1 MQSIP
6 FFALANQNCQ
16 YNIHNTEIQAIINM
30 EFETKKFVVKTTAVS
45 STGNTVRL
53 KMPMK

>member
-16 YNIHNTEIQAIINM
+16 YNIHNTVIQAIINV
-30 EFETKKFVVKTTAVS
+30 EFETKKFAVKTTAVS
-45 STGNTVRL
+45 STENTVRL